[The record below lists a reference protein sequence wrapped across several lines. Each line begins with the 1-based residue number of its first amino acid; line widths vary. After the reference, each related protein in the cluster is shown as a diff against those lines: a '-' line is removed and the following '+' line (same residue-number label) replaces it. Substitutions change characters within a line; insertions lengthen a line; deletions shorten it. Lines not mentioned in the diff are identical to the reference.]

1 MYKLTKQQIQDE
13 ILKCGKN
20 PAYFINT
27 YCKISHPQRGP
38 IPFRMYPFQEDIIKN
53 FQDHRFSVVLKA
65 RQLGLSTVVAGYI
78 AWLMLFHRD
87 KNVLVLATKLLSASN
102 LVKKVKYIIKSVPPW
117 LMIATVTIDNR
128 NSFELSNGSQIKSSA
143 TSADAGR
150 SEALS
155 LLVLDEAAFIEG
167 MQELWTGLY
176 PTMATGGRCIAISTP
191 NGVGNWFHQ
200 TYVDAESTINEFY
213 AIKLHWSVHPDRD
226 QIWFDRET
234 KNMGKREIAQEYE
247 CSFNASG
254 ETVMDAEDLE
264 YLSQSFEEPKM
275 RVGFDRNLWIWKEYY
290 EKCKYLIVA
299 DVARGDGKDFSVF
312 HIINL
317 DTMEQVAE
325 YQGKINTDGFANLLF
340 NTGKQYGTCMIVVEN
355 NNLGYSVLE
364 KIITMGYKNVYY
376 STKGSTEYI
385 EQYVAEGMS
394 NSVPGFTTSHKSRPL
409 IISKLEE
416 FIRSKSIKIN
426 SVRSYNELTTF
437 VWHSGRPQAMQGY
450 NDDLVLALSIGCW
463 VKDTVFQSVTKDVEY
478 QKALLT
484 SIGKTGKLLDTS
496 IPGMIGYQKNN
507 RLTDQLLQQRE
518 VQKNFMWIFKG

>member
-20 PAYFINT
+20 PVYFINT

-38 IPFRMYPFQEDIIKN
+38 IPFRMYPFQEEVVKD
-53 FQDHRFSVVLKA
+53 FQDHRFSVILKA

-102 LVKKVKYIIKSVPPW
+102 LVKKVKYIIKSVPSW

-143 TSADAGR
+143 TSGDAGR

-200 TYVDAESTINEFY
+200 TYVDAESSVNEFHP
-213 AIKLHWSVHPDRD
+213 IKLHWTVHPERN
-226 QIWFDRET
+226 QEWFDKET
-234 KNMGKREIAQEYE
+234 KNLSKREIAQEYE

-254 ETVMDAEDLE
+254 ETVLAAEDLE
-264 YLSQSFEEPKM
+264 YLSTTFAEPKL
-275 RVGFDRNLWIWKEYY
+275 RLGIDRNLWIWKDYY
-290 EKCKYLIVA
+290 EKCKYLLVA

-312 HIINL
+312 HVLNL

-325 YQGKINTDGFANLLF
+325 YQGKLNIDDFANLLT
-340 NTGKQYGTCMIVVEN
+340 NTGRQYGSAMIVVEN
-355 NNLGYSVLE
+355 NNLGYAVLE
-364 KIITMGYKNVYY
+364 KIISLGYKNIYY
-376 STKGSTEYI
+376 STKGSTEFV
-385 EQYVAEGMS
+385 EQYVAQGMS

-409 IISKLEE
+409 IIAKMEE
-416 FIRSKSIKIN
+416 FIRSKMIRIN

-437 VWHSGRPQAMQGY
+437 IWHHGRPQAMQGY
-450 NDDLVLALSIGCW
+450 NDDLVLSLSIACW
-463 VKDTVFQSVTKDVEY
+463 VKDTVFQNATKDVEY

-484 SIGKTGKLLDTS
+484 GITKSNKILDTS
-496 IPGMIGYQKNN
+496 ISGMMSYNQNN
-507 RLTDQLLQQRE
+507 RLTDKALQQRE
-518 VQKNFMWIFKG
+518 LQKDFIWIFKG